1 MNYYQVESSRAL
13 NTLRDGSPNFLHTFG
28 AIAAGANEYVVVES
42 TFPAARKYQPLMSI
56 VITNNSGE
64 NLDLEINGTAA
75 APIPA
80 GVIWSQRDSPVWSFR
95 ITNNDATNVASGEV
109 AANLQTPPMTQ
120 SQFTRLEELYG
131 D

>member
-28 AIAAGANEYVVVES
+28 AIVAGANEYVVVES

-56 VITNNSGE
+56 VITNNSSE

-80 GVIWSQRDSPVWSFR
+80 GVIWSQRDKPVWSFR

-120 SQFTRLEELYG
+120 SQFTRLDELYG

>member
-13 NTLRDGSPNFLHTFG
+13 NTLRDGSPTFLHTFG
-28 AIAAGANEYVVVES
+28 AIVAGANEYVVVES